1 MNALVIITGRG
12 LGGDAV
18 VAYNV
23 ISALEKKGVHCE
35 IALDESAPGT
45 IFKKNGLTWH
55 KISIPQAGGHAATKL
70 SSLKAAFKMFTATF
84 KARRLIKKLDV
95 DFVVGVIGG
104 GAIVASVS
112 AKFAGKPC
120 ATLCS
125 TPLDMKVCPKLN
137 HTIILPEYY
146 LFREDVLPENLSK
159 TYYPLND
166 DVDSGDGNIAL
177 EKLREYPLFDE
188 NKKTIL
194 FSSGS
199 SLFKGMIEAANNFI
213 NFTDEYN
220 VLLIGYPMHDEYGDL
235 INRDKIIYLGF
246 LDWLNHL
253 YNYID
258 LAVLT
263 DDGVMI
269 EELLACEVPIV
280 TITKIKWGR
289 YHNMEGIFKGAILE
303 TDIENANETILN
315 AFENYDSIKD
325 RADIFS
331 KELLDAKPKLAQ
343 KIIDVCGK

>member
-1 MNALVIITGRG
+1 
-12 LGGDAV
+12 
-18 VAYNV
+18 
-23 ISALEKKGVHCE
+23 
-35 IALDESAPGT
+35 
-45 IFKKNGLTWH
+45 
-55 KISIPQAGGHAATKL
+55 
-70 SSLKAAFKMFTATF
+70 MFTATF

-95 DFVVGVIGG
+95 DFVVGIIGG
-104 GAIVASVS
+104 GAIVASVG

-177 EKLREYPLFDE
+177 EKLREYSLFDE

-199 SLFKGMIEAANNFI
+199 SLFKGMIEAADNFV

-220 VLLIGYPMHDEYGDL
+220 VLLIGYPMHDEYLEL
-235 INRDKIIYLGF
+235 INQDKIIYLGF

-303 TDIENANETILN
+303 ADIENANETILY
-315 AFENYDSIKD
+315 AFENYDSIKN
-325 RADIFS
+325 RADIFA